1 MPVPGST
8 VTSTSRGK
16 ACPSPSFD
24 ARNLKNGEFLPSQV
38 SQPTLWRLSSQLE
51 NLTSFYPDPGW
62 PGCPLVCMLQC
73 FPIITFH
80 RIHSQL
86 KFIAFHNRNA
96 EAKLGAESSEAQNWL
111 QYIIVVAQDGE
122 RKMKKNCNSTRTPL
136 SQVRFTPMKS
146 FSCLKVLKDEF
157 RNCYTLDKASQDYPT
172 TANKMCKNSRK
183 LFFLFSNAIMI
194 VVKAIRMP

>member
-1 MPVPGST
+1 MTDNRVNIS
-8 VTSTSRGK
+8 VRWIGK
-16 ACPSPSFD
+16 VLWLLC
-24 ARNLKNGEFLPSQV
+24 LLLPSQV
-38 SQPTLWRLSSQLE
+38 PQPTLWRLSSQLE
-51 NLTSFYPDPGW
+51 NLTRSW
-62 PGCPLVCMLQC
+62 LACPLVCLIQC

-122 RKMKKNCNSTRTPL
+122 RKMKKNCNSTRTPS
-136 SQVRFTPMKS
+136 SQVRVTPMKS

-172 TANKMCKNSRK
+172 TKCARILKNFS
-183 LFFLFSNAIMI
+183 FFSP
-194 VVKAIRMP
+194 MPLW